1 MPQTIVSVDE
11 FISTQ
16 KGAVK
21 DGGIV
26 LKAFKSPSSWDPE
39 KRTARFT
46 LSAQTEDRDRDIIM
60 QDGLRTEEFAKN
72 PVALMFH
79 NGRSW
84 PIGQWSDVTKLLT
97 GRPKRTEATL
107 NLMAEGEEP
116 DADRAARHI
125 AAGTLRTC
133 SIGFIPID
141 VRRRE
146 IPEDKR
152 DTYWYP
158 GYEIIEAELVEA
170 SIVPV
175 PSLREA
181 LVKAAGAQGDDD
193 FIAAREVIEQVLD
206 TWARHPE
213 TGLMIPRAEFETAWK
228 SATGNRTVV
237 TKETP
242 EPVEVAE
249 APETPAP
256 GLFDQVKAFI
266 AKALGKTVE
275 EIEAPAEP
283 EQPEAPP
290 PADAAAKEAAAAR
303 AAAVEERLAGK
314 LAA

>member
-1 MPQTIVSVDE
+1 MPDVLVSVDE
-11 FISTQ
+11 FIASQ

-21 DGGIV
+21 DGMV
-26 LKAFKSPSSWDPE
+26 LKAFKSPSSWDPAS
-39 KRTARFT
+39 RTARFT
-46 LSAQTEDRDRDIIM
+46 LSAQVEDRDRDVIY
-60 QDGLRTEEFAKN
+60 QEGLSTEAFERN

-84 PIGQWSDVTKLLT
+84 PIGQWSDVTKNLT

-249 APETPAP
+249 APEVPTP

-275 EIEAPAEP
+275 EIEAPAET
-283 EQPEAPP
+283 EQPEPPP

-303 AAAVEERLAGK
+303 AAAVEERLAQK